1 MAVMAVSEFTADPF
15 AARPPWR
22 GPLHR
27 AAVARLDSVL
37 ASEWEL
43 PMDDWLAAAE
53 GPWGDSAWPAVLLE
67 RLLLH
72 ERPWEAEALRIRLR
86 QQGHGDLPRP
96 QPPVLRSVHHLAC
109 SGGTL
114 ISKVIASL
122 PGVALISEVNPTNRN
137 SAGFH
142 PTDPLLLLEQSWRPL
157 LEGEIREAIQ
167 ADIAQAVRICAAADV
182 DLVLRDHSHSDVCR
196 GQAPSEHPWL
206 TSWLGGDYLLR
217 PLVTLRHP
225 LDCWLGLVHAGW
237 QQQFQPA
244 TLREYIARCHAFLQA
259 TEGWPRLHYE
269 DFCADPA
276 AGLKAMCE
284 ALLLPFDRIALERFG
299 ACHLSGDSGRGDNT
313 LIRPRPR
320 RPIDPSVQQELADP
334 IIRSE
339 LQALCNR
346 MGYDDIDSSV
356 IAMA

>member
-1 MAVMAVSEFTADPF
+1 MVFPEFTADPF
-15 AARPPWR
+15 AACPPWL

-27 AAVARLDSVL
+27 AAVARLDAVL

-43 PMDDWLAAAE
+43 PLDDWLAAVA
-53 GPWGDSAWPAVLLE
+53 GPWGDPAWPVVLLE

-72 ERPWEAEALRIRLR
+72 ERIWEAEALRIRLR
-86 QQGHGDLPRP
+86 QLGHGGLPRP
-96 QPPVLRSVHHLAC
+96 LPPVLRSVHHLAC

-157 LEGEIREAIQ
+157 REGEIREAIR
-167 ADIAQAVRICAAADV
+167 ADIAQALRICAAADV
-182 DLVLRDHSHSDVCR
+182 DLVLRDHSHSDLCR
-196 GQAPSEHPWL
+196 GQAPRAQLWL
-206 TSWLGGDYLLR
+206 PSWLGVDVRLR

-237 QQQFQPA
+237 HQQFQPA
-244 TLREYIARCHAFLQA
+244 TLREYIARNHAFLQA

-269 DFCADPA
+269 DFCADPI
-276 AGLKAMCE
+276 AGLEALCE
-284 ALLLPFDRIALERFG
+284 ALLLPFDPTALDRFG
-299 ACHLSGDSGRGDNT
+299 ACRLSGDSGRGDNT
-313 LIRPRPR
+313 LISPRPR
-320 RPIDPSVQQELADP
+320 RPLEPSVQEELEDP
-334 IIRSE
+334 LTRRE
-339 LQALCNR
+339 LEALAER
-346 MGYDDIDSSV
+346 MGYGDQV
-356 IAMA
+356 FC